1 MIMEK
6 ILTNQEERFIRNPDF
21 IFRRIVDETILVP
34 VHRNLAEMDCIY
46 TLNELGASLWEKLAA
61 PASKQELRQ
70 FLLDEYETDIETV
83 TADLDRFMDEL
94 LAIGALQKV

>member
-1 MIMEK
+1 MGK
-6 ILTNQEERFIRNPDF
+6 TR
-21 IFRRIVDETILVP
+21 
-34 VHRNLAEMDCIY
+34 
-46 TLNELGASLWEKLAA
+46 G